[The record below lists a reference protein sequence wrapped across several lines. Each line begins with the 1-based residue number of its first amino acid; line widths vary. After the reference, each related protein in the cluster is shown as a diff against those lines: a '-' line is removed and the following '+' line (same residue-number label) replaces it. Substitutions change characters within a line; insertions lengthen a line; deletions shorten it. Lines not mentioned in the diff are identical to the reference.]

1 MIPSVAPSALI
12 YKYDILSG
20 VYTPACDIPLLRSLF
35 LPDTN
40 NKKYNN
46 RLCFKMLT
54 LEFYFFIINSPPVG
68 DVLLRYFT
76 FRRFPPYG
84 RSHSG

>member
-20 VYTPACDIPLLRSLF
+20 VYTPACDIALLRSLF
-35 LPDTN
+35 LSDTN

-54 LEFYFFIINSPPVG
+54 LEFYFLLSVRPPLG
-68 DVLLRYFT
+68 TY
-76 FRRFPPYG
+76 Y
-84 RSHSG
+84 